1 MKRWKRRKLPAAICL
16 AAMPML
22 LTTPTAWA
30 VDAYRPMFTNFYAAI
45 PGLIG
50 SKLDSCLTCHPTTN
64 GGARNSYGADFEA
77 AKGASTLEADVQA
90 ALAAIEPLDSDGDT
104 FINIDE
110 IAALSFPGD
119 CTDPDPAGCGP
130 GGGEP
135 PVIPPGTI
143 TEGPTLLGCYEWSR
157 FPNERLALS
166 IKRYGGLV
174 TTNPRND
181 FMENQIQ
188 TSHGVHGKHVG
199 PCGTNTVGAVD
210 GSFIKDKGI
219 GSHLS
224 LHTSSVRGDGYLGGE
239 DWCRSIVVD
248 CISEEDVQ
256 VPREFKCRSRNE
268 FDIFHGESELKLV
281 MDPAADPLC
290 GAFEDLDGPVADG
303 RGHASG
309 LNLGNGGGK
318 DND

>member
-1 MKRWKRRKLPAAICL
+1 
-16 AAMPML
+16 ML
-22 LTTPTAWA
+22 VTTPTVWA
-30 VDAYRPMFTNFYAAI
+30 VDAYLPMFTNFY
-45 PGLIG
+45 PTTVGT
-50 SKLDSCLTCHPTTN
+50 KLDSCLVCHPTTN
-64 GGARNSYGADFEA
+64 GGARNSYGADFELE
-77 AKGASTLEADVQA
+77 KGGATDVTSVEA
-90 ALAAIEPLDSDGDT
+90 ALAAIENLDSDGDT
-104 FINIDE
+104 LSNLVEINT
-110 IAALSFPGD
+110 LTFPGD
-119 CTDPDPAGCGP
+119 CTDPDPANCP
-130 GGGEP
+130 GGVTP

-143 TEGPTLLGCYEWSR
+143 TEGPTLLGCYAWSR

-199 PCGTNTVGAVD
+199 PCGTNTTGAVD

-224 LHTSSVRGDGYLGGE
+224 LHTSSVRGDGYLGGQ
-239 DWCRSIVVD
+239 DWCRGIVID

-256 VPREFKCRSRNE
+256 LPREFVCRSRNE
-268 FDIFHGESELKLV
+268 FDLFHGKSELKLV
-281 MDPAADPLC
+281 ENSAADPLC
-290 GAFEDLDGPVADG
+290 SAFEDLDGPVADG

-309 LNLGNGGGK
+309 LNLGNGGQEGN
-318 DND
+318 ND